1 MRIIGLDYG
10 SVTCGVAL
18 SDESFLIASPMET
31 IRYKEMDELLSKLD
45 VYFSKY
51 EIGVIVLGNPI
62 NLDGSISKRSEI
74 TLEFK
79 TINDAISTLKSQ
91 LDQNTPIYFVGDGA
105 ILNKDLIE
113 SDIRNCIFT
122 DKNNLNSY
130 SLGIAGYISYISGQ
144 KPSVMPL
151 YLRKSQAERA
161 LEEKKKRSDA

>member
-45 VYFSKY
+45 IYFSKY

-79 TINDAISTLKSQ
+79 TILENRYDVQVVLQDERLTSVIV
-91 LDQNTPIYFVGDGA
+91 NNI
-105 ILNKDLIE
+105 LIE
-113 SDIRNCIFT
+113 NNTKRENRKKVVDKLAACLILESYLDRRNNG
-122 DKNNLNSY
+122 K
-130 SLGIAGYISYISGQ
+130 
-144 KPSVMPL
+144 
-151 YLRKSQAERA
+151 
-161 LEEKKKRSDA
+161 

>member
-31 IRYKEMDELLSKLD
+31 IRYKEMNELLSKLD
-45 VYFSKY
+45 IYFNKY

-79 TINDAISTLKSQ
+79 TILENRYGVQVVLEDERLTSVIV
-91 LDQNTPIYFVGDGA
+91 NNI
-105 ILNKDLIE
+105 LIE
-113 SDIRNCIFT
+113 NNTKRENRKKVVDKLAACLILESYLDRRNNG
-122 DKNNLNSY
+122 K
-130 SLGIAGYISYISGQ
+130 
-144 KPSVMPL
+144 
-151 YLRKSQAERA
+151 
-161 LEEKKKRSDA
+161 

>member
-31 IRYKEMDELLSKLD
+31 IRYKEMNELLSKLD
-45 VYFSKY
+45 IYFNKY

-79 TINDAISTLKSQ
+79 TILENRYDVQVVLEDERLTSVIV
-91 LDQNTPIYFVGDGA
+91 NNI
-105 ILNKDLIE
+105 LIE
-113 SDIRNCIFT
+113 NNTKRENRKKVVDKLAACLILESYLDRRNNG
-122 DKNNLNSY
+122 K
-130 SLGIAGYISYISGQ
+130 
-144 KPSVMPL
+144 
-151 YLRKSQAERA
+151 
-161 LEEKKKRSDA
+161 

>member
-79 TINDAISTLKSQ
+79 TILENRYDVQVVLEDERLTSVIV
-91 LDQNTPIYFVGDGA
+91 NNI
-105 ILNKDLIE
+105 LIE
-113 SDIRNCIFT
+113 NNTKRENRKKVVDKLAACLILESYLDRRNNG
-122 DKNNLNSY
+122 K
-130 SLGIAGYISYISGQ
+130 
-144 KPSVMPL
+144 
-151 YLRKSQAERA
+151 
-161 LEEKKKRSDA
+161 

>member
-45 VYFSKY
+45 IYFNKY
-51 EIGVIVLGNPI
+51 EIGLIVLGNPI

-79 TINDAISTLKSQ
+79 TILENRYDVQVVLEDERLTSVIV
-91 LDQNTPIYFVGDGA
+91 NNI
-105 ILNKDLIE
+105 LIE
-113 SDIRNCIFT
+113 NNTKRENRKKVVDKLAACLILESYLDRRNNG
-122 DKNNLNSY
+122 K
-130 SLGIAGYISYISGQ
+130 
-144 KPSVMPL
+144 
-151 YLRKSQAERA
+151 
-161 LEEKKKRSDA
+161 

>member
-1 MRIIGLDYG
+1 MKIIGLDYG

-45 VYFSKY
+45 IYFSKY

-79 TINDAISTLKSQ
+79 TILENRYGVQVVLEDERLTSVIV
-91 LDQNTPIYFVGDGA
+91 NNI
-105 ILNKDLIE
+105 LIE
-113 SDIRNCIFT
+113 NNTKRENRKKVVDKLAACLILESYLDRRNNG
-122 DKNNLNSY
+122 K
-130 SLGIAGYISYISGQ
+130 
-144 KPSVMPL
+144 
-151 YLRKSQAERA
+151 
-161 LEEKKKRSDA
+161 

>member
-45 VYFSKY
+45 IYFSKY

-62 NLDGSISKRSEI
+62 NLDGSISKKSEI

-79 TINDAISTLKSQ
+79 TILENRYDVQVVLEDERLTSVIV
-91 LDQNTPIYFVGDGA
+91 NNI
-105 ILNKDLIE
+105 LIE
-113 SDIRNCIFT
+113 NNTKRENRKKVVDKLAACLILESYLDRRNNG
-122 DKNNLNSY
+122 K
-130 SLGIAGYISYISGQ
+130 
-144 KPSVMPL
+144 
-151 YLRKSQAERA
+151 
-161 LEEKKKRSDA
+161 

>member
-45 VYFSKY
+45 IYFSKY

-62 NLDGSISKRSEI
+62 NLNGSISKRSEI

-79 TINDAISTLKSQ
+79 TILENRYDVQVVLEDERLTSVIV
-91 LDQNTPIYFVGDGA
+91 NNI
-105 ILNKDLIE
+105 LIE
-113 SDIRNCIFT
+113 NNTKRENRKKVVDKLAACLILESYLDRRNNG
-122 DKNNLNSY
+122 K
-130 SLGIAGYISYISGQ
+130 
-144 KPSVMPL
+144 
-151 YLRKSQAERA
+151 
-161 LEEKKKRSDA
+161 